1 MAFLASKE
9 LDDVEEKHGS
19 QAPPSLS
26 SFLLPH
32 AQTWL
37 LGAIIRLWPLGLVL
51 ANAAVGARGFQRKLV
66 AWACLQLPSS
76 SPSSHTIQKA
86 QEQAGVTSIRAL
98 PQVSCVVGWMAVLP
112 TTAVGPSHPTT
123 GGQSLEVHSRRSTE
137 AETRAVLTLLE
148 SQKPELPHWLRVWIS
163 SVITTRNFP
172 EPFHHF

>member
-9 LDDVEEKHGS
+9 LDGVEEKHGS
-19 QAPPSLS
+19 QAPHSLS

-32 AQTWL
+32 TQTWL

-66 AWACLQLPSS
+66 VWACLQLPSS
-76 SPSSHTIQKA
+76 SPSSSPSSYTIQKA
-86 QEQAGVTSIRAL
+86 QEPAGITSIRAL

-137 AETRAVLTLLE
+137 AGTRAVLTLLG
-148 SQKPELPHWLRVWIS
+148 KPEAGAAQLATGLD
-163 SVITTRNFP
+163 
-172 EPFHHF
+172 